1 MFEIVVAGGVDSA
14 VRWGGWV
21 QLLSRAKEAAFPSVA
36 AGVEKIS
43 SPLAIILE
51 RELDGDLLLI
61 ERKL

>member
-1 MFEIVVAGGVDSA
+1 MFEIVVAGGVDSGE
-14 VRWGGWV
+14 VGRLV
-21 QLLSRAKEAAFPSVA
+21 HLLSRAKEAAFPSVA